1 MKRSLR
7 IIGAASGLGAQDA
20 GCEDGPVAFHH
31 SQAWHELAHH
41 PGVNWGQTLFASDA
55 KSHTPAMRIAGLCRH
70 LADEVEQTLAAGEFP
85 VVLGGDHSIAVGT
98 WSGVARHVG
107 APIGLL
113 WIDAHLDSHTQET
126 SYSGAIHGMPLAFL
140 LGRGDKRLL
149 EIGLPG
155 RQLEPAHCVV
165 FGARSF
171 EPEEAEFLASMQVRV
186 IGQAEIEQRGFQAAF
201 DEALAIVAGAP
212 MGFGVSLDLDA
223 LDPAMAPGVG
233 SPEPHGLAAPDVLNC
248 LDRLA
253 HVPGL
258 RGLEIVEFNPDRD
271 RQWLTA
277 RLISALI
284 GEFLP

>member
-1 MKRSLR
+1 MKRCIR
-7 IIGAASGLGAQDA
+7 IIGAACGLGARDI
-20 GCEDGPVAFHH
+20 GCADGPVAFHH

-41 PGVNWGQTLFASDA
+41 PGVNWGETLFASDDT
-55 KSHTPAMRIAGLCRH
+55 SHTPAMRIAGLCRH
-70 LADEVEQTLAAGEFP
+70 LSDAVGQTLAAGEFP

-98 WSGVARHVG
+98 WSGVTRHAG

-113 WIDAHLDSHTQET
+113 WIDAHLDSHTLET

-171 EPEEAEFLASMQVRV
+171 EPEEAAFLASMQVRV
-186 IGQAEIEQRGFQAAF
+186 IGQAEIEQRGFQTAF
-201 DEALAIVAGAP
+201 HEALTIVASSP

-233 SPEPHGLAAPDVLNC
+233 SPEPHGLAAPDVLNS

-253 HVPGL
+253 HEPGL

-271 RQWLTA
+271 RQGLTA
-277 RLISALI
+277 RLIGALI

>member
-1 MKRSLR
+1 MKRSIR
-7 IIGAASGLGAQDA
+7 ILGAASGLGAQDT

-41 PGVNWGQTLFASDA
+41 PGVSWGQTLFASDD

-70 LADEVEQTLAAGEFP
+70 LADAVQQTLAAGEFP
-85 VVLGGDHSIAVGT
+85 VVLGGDHSVAVGT
-98 WSGVARHVG
+98 WSGVARHAG

-149 EIGLPG
+149 ELGLPG
-155 RQLEPAHCVV
+155 RQLEPAHSVV

-233 SPEPHGLAAPDVLNC
+233 SPEPQGLAAKDVVNS

-253 HVPGL
+253 REPRL
-258 RGLEIVEFNPDRD
+258 RCLEIVEYNPDRD
-271 RQWLTA
+271 RQGLTA
-277 RLISALI
+277 RLIGALI